1 MIDKT
6 KIVDFAIFKGLND
19 AQLDKV
25 CEKLVERSYEE
36 NETIFSEG
44 DVGTSL
50 FLLLEGEVEIT
61 QALTLNLDNSE
72 IDNREKSLIR
82 LNANVKT
89 FFGEVG
95 LIEKDGVR
103 TATVRTT
110 SNSLITR
117 LSKKDFKELTEN
129 DTVLGT
135 ILLSNIAEVL
145 CQRLRTT
152 NANVLKIT
160 TAFSLALSK
169 Q

>member
-1 MIDKT
+1 MIDKS
-6 KIVDFAIFKGLND
+6 KIIDFAILSNLND
-19 AQLDKV
+19 TQLDEV
-25 CEKLVERSYEE
+25 CDKLVERRYDE

-61 QALTLNLDNSE
+61 QALTLNIDNSD
-72 IDNREKSLIR
+72 IDKREKSLLR
-82 LNANVKT
+82 LDATVKT

-103 TATVRTT
+103 TATVRTI
-110 SNSLITR
+110 SSALIAR
-117 LSKKDFKELTEN
+117 LSKMDFNALTEN
-129 DTVLGT
+129 DPVLGT
-135 ILLSNIAEVL
+135 ILLRNIATVL
-145 CQRLRTT
+145 CQRLRKT
-152 NANVLKIT
+152 NDNVLKIT

>member
-1 MIDKT
+1 MMRNLMK
-6 KIVDFAIFKGLND
+6 FAGY
-19 AQLDKV
+19 
-25 CEKLVERSYEE
+25 LVERRYEK

-44 DVGTSL
+44 DIGTSL
-50 FLLLEGEVEIT
+50 FLLLDGEVEIS
-61 QALTLNLDNSE
+61 QALTLNIDHSD

-82 LNANVKT
+82 LNASVKT

-110 SNSLITR
+110 SSSLIAR
-117 LSKKDFKELTEN
+117 LSKKDFKELIEK
-129 DTVLGT
+129 DPVLGT

-152 NANVLKIT
+152 NVNVLKIT

>member
-6 KIVDFAIFKGLND
+6 KLENFAIFKDLND
-19 AQLDKV
+19 AQLEEV
-25 CEKLVERSYEE
+25 CEKLVERGYEE

-61 QALTLNLDNSE
+61 QALTLNIDHSE
-72 IDNREKSLIR
+72 TDNREKSLIR
-82 LNANVKT
+82 LDASVKT

-110 SNSLITR
+110 SSSLIGR
-117 LSKKDFKELTEN
+117 LSKKDFKELMEK
-129 DTVLGT
+129 DPILGI
-135 ILLSNIAEVL
+135 ILLRNIAEVL

>member
-6 KIVDFAIFKGLND
+6 KIEDFAIFKDLNS
-19 AQLDKV
+19 AQLNEV
-25 CEKLVERSYEE
+25 CEKLVERSYEK

-61 QALTLNLDNSE
+61 QALTLNIDNSE
-72 IDNREKSLIR
+72 VDNREKSLIR

-129 DTVLGT
+129 DPVLGT

>member
-1 MIDKT
+1 MIDKI
-6 KIVDFAIFKGLND
+6 KIKEFAIFKDLNA
-19 AQLDKV
+19 AQLDEV
-25 CEKLVERSYEE
+25 CEKLVEREYEK

-61 QALTLNLDNSE
+61 QALTLNISNSK

-82 LNANVKT
+82 LDSSIKT

-110 SNSLITR
+110 SNSLIAR
-117 LSKKDFKELTEN
+117 LSKRDFKELMEN
-129 DTVLGT
+129 DPVLGT
-135 ILLSNIAEVL
+135 ILLGNIAEVL

-152 NANVLKIT
+152 NNNVLKIT

>member
-6 KIVDFAIFKGLND
+6 KIEDFAIFKDLN
-19 AQLDKV
+19 AEQLDEV
-25 CEKLVERSYEE
+25 CEKLVERRYEE

-72 IDNREKSLIR
+72 TDNREKSLIR
-82 LNANVKT
+82 LNATVKT

-95 LIEKDGVR
+95 LIEKDGIR

-110 SNSLITR
+110 SNSSIAR
-117 LSKKDFKELTEN
+117 LSKKDFKELMEK
-129 DTVLGT
+129 DPVLGT
-135 ILLSNIAEVL
+135 ILLGNIAEVL

-152 NANVLKIT
+152 NNNVLKIT

>member
-1 MIDKT
+1 MIDKI
-6 KIVDFAIFKGLND
+6 KIKEFAIFKDLNA
-19 AQLDKV
+19 AQLDEV
-25 CEKLVERSYEE
+25 CEKLVEREYEK

-61 QALTLNLDNSE
+61 QALTLNISNSE
-72 IDNREKSLIR
+72 IDTREKSLIR
-82 LNANVKT
+82 LDSSIKT

-110 SNSLITR
+110 SNSLIAR
-117 LSKKDFKELTEN
+117 LSKRDFKELMEN
-129 DTVLGT
+129 DPVLGT
-135 ILLSNIAEVL
+135 ILLGNIAEVL

-152 NANVLKIT
+152 NNNVLKIT